1 MIWFMYSSVCVLIH
15 TPNLPSLPLHVS
27 PLVTIGLGTSQMT
40 HMVKNLPANVG
51 DVGLIPESGRSPGGG
66 NVNPL
71 QYSFLENSMD
81 RGSWCP
87 WGHKRIRYNLMTE

>member
-1 MIWFMYSSVCVLIH
+1 MIWFMYSSVCVLIQ
-15 TPNLPSLPLHVS
+15 TPNLPSLPLHLS

-40 HMVKNLPANVG
+40 QMVKNLPANVG
-51 DVGLIPESGRSPGGG
+51 DVGLIPELGRSPGGG

-81 RGSWCP
+81 RGSWCATVH
-87 WGHKRIRYNLMTE
+87 GVTKESDTT